1 MSLETSQLSASMDRL
16 IGKADALA
24 ALSEATGM
32 DDKQLLAQM
41 PGLKGSGTV
50 NLTANHSFGET
61 GGSIPSADQV
71 RIQIS
76 GNEEYLLTLGATPT
90 IVPYG
95 KEPEG
100 FDNH

>member
-1 MSLETSQLSASMDRL
+1 MSLETSQLSASMDRF
-16 IGKADALA
+16 ISKADALA

-32 DDKQLLAQM
+32 DDTQLLAQM
-41 PGLKGSGTV
+41 PGLKGDGSV

-61 GGSIPSADQV
+61 GSVPSANEV

-95 KEPEG
+95 NEPEG